1 MQGREPFVPR
11 RSLFRVPKR
20 VLAML
25 GILAAVAAAIGPA
38 AGAAQADDRHHDRG
52 VPLRVA
58 TYNIHHAAG
67 PDDVLDL
74 EHVAQVLASTRADVI
89 GLQEVDRHWGER
101 SNFIDE
107 AQWLA
112 DRLDRFVVYGANL
125 DLDPLEPGQE
135 RRQYGTAILSR
146 FPIRAWSNTYLP
158 KFGDHEQR
166 GLLEAT
172 IKVRGVTVRFANT
185 HLQHNDNLEREAQA
199 AKIVELLGS
208 EPRRT
213 FLVGDLNAT
222 AETPEITTLTNV
234 FTDAWTKVGEGDGFS
249 YPSEDPHARIDYV
262 LASRDVTPRRAKVA
276 LTDASDHLPVVVD
289 VVVRR

>member
-1 MQGREPFVPR
+1 MAR
-11 RSLFRVPKR
+11 R
-20 VLAML
+20 
-25 GILAAVAAAIGPA
+25 PA
-38 AGAAQADDRHHDRG
+38 RHG
-52 VPLRVA
+52 TSSTAP
-58 TYNIHHAAG
+58 TST
-67 PDDVLDL
+67 
-74 EHVAQVLASTRADVI
+74 STRSSPA
-89 GLQEVDRHWGER
+89 R
-101 SNFIDE
+101 S
-107 AQWLA
+107 
-112 DRLDRFVVYGANL
+112 G
-125 DLDPLEPGQE
+125 G
-135 RRQYGTAILSR
+135 QYGTAILSR

-199 AKIVELLGS
+199 AKIVELLGA

-249 YPSEDPHARIDYV
+249 YPSEDPRRPDR
-262 LASRDVTPRRAKVA
+262 LRTRLPRRHTAPGEGRTDGRVRSPTRRRRRRSA
-276 LTDASDHLPVVVD
+276 PLTRLGHWEGRPR
-289 VVVRR
+289 VVRDIRA